1 MLSADAMEST
11 GQLPMLRALMEQVE
25 TLKTAATA
33 AAQRAED
40 AAQACESLVEGHVTT
55 FTILR
60 YEDSATTA

>member
-1 MLSADAMEST
+1 
-11 GQLPMLRALMEQVE
+11 MLRALMEQVE

-40 AAQACESLVEGHVTT
+40 AAQVCESLVDSHVTT